1 MLPAVRVFALLA
13 ILLLIPA
20 VASAADKVDF
30 ARDVRPILS
39 NACFKCH
46 GPAVQK
52 SKLRLDIRDVAVK
65 KGAIVPGKPGE
76 SLLIERVCE
85 PSDED
90 GRMPPPE
97 AGERLSPAQ
106 VEKLK
111 TWIAEGAEYPTHWS
125 FVPVKRPAA
134 PVSRDPKGSAF
145 VRNPID
151 AFVQKRLNDSGL
163 SPSLEADRSTLIRR
177 VTLDLTGLLPS
188 PREVDDFLKDESANA
203 YEK

>member
-1 MLPAVRVFALLA
+1 MPTARLCLPLALALFA
-13 ILLLIPA
+13 PA
-20 VASAADKVDF
+20 AAPAAEKVDF

-76 SLLIERVCE
+76 SLLIDRVCE

-111 TWIAEGAEYPTHWS
+111 TW
-125 FVPVKRPAA
+125 
-134 PVSRDPKGSAF
+134 
-145 VRNPID
+145 
-151 AFVQKRLNDSGL
+151 
-163 SPSLEADRSTLIRR
+163 
-177 VTLDLTGLLPS
+177 
-188 PREVDDFLKDESANA
+188 
-203 YEK
+203 